1 MASIAI
7 WRRNADMMASDSAS
21 KGVPAPKAAVL
32 GAGALIGLGG
42 LRASVRFQTKARS
55 GMIAP
60 TRRRR

>member
-7 WRRNADMMASDSAS
+7 WKRNADMMASYSAS

-42 LRASVRFQTKARS
+42 LSLLFGFKPRLGAV
-55 GMIAP
+55 
-60 TRRRR
+60 